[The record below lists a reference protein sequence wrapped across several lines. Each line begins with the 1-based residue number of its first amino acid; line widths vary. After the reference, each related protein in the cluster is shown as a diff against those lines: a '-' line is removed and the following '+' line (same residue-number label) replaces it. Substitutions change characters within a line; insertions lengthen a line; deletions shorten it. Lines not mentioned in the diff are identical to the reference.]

1 MSKYIVDLCLDGY
14 DTEIEREAAEAEF
27 IYDQLNFTASS
38 VKIKKFDD
46 VQTRIEALEKEA
58 VRLVGALKHQ
68 EGLGACVCAKGQS
81 TVGANKLCNLC
92 KALSDCP
99 LAMKLIENKNG

>member
-1 MSKYIVDLCLDGY
+1 MSKYIVELLLDGY
-14 DTEIEREAAEAEF
+14 DTEIEREAAEEEF
-27 IYDQLNFTASS
+27 IYDQLNFTSSS
-38 VKIKKFDD
+38 VKIKKFDEI
-46 VQTRIEALEKEA
+46 QSRIQALESECVKL
-58 VRLVGALKHQ
+58 VRALKHQ